1 MPVIVIGGDTPLGS
15 AIIGEIAAPGREVRA
30 FVSDIATAEALRERG
45 IKVALGDI
53 SDTSHVEAAAT
64 GCFSAVLI
72 RMAATDGRD
81 IAFASNTDEV
91 AGGWAEAISAAGV
104 KRAIWIDA
112 TGPRTT
118 PEWRSVDSTGLT
130 VEEVARIVADLDDA
144 ASI

>member
-1 MPVIVIGGDTPLGS
+1 MPVIVIGGDTPLGR

-30 FVSDIATAEALRERG
+30 FVSDIATAEALREQG